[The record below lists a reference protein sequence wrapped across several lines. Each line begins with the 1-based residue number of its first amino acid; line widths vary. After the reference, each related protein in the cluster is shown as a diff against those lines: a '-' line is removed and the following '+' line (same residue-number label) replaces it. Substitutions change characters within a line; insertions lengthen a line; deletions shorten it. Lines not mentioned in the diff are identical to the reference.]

1 MPLATVAG
9 MRWGSL
15 LLILV
20 LVGGACGDDDG
31 GATTAP
37 ATTPTTTGP
46 GDTTSVA
53 AATTTTSL
61 PLTDPRF
68 PETNMSARFALP
80 DDAAAALP
88 FDPASL
94 LALFYRS
101 TEGPLVVVLTG
112 FGGDVSPVLQC
123 GWILMDYGP
132 STVLDAPSWDAA
144 PFDSYGNQPWATQNF
159 GTPRCEDEFLE
170 DGEFRSDITFA
181 HECGDF
187 LLIVADQLELDPVV
201 AEAEVA
207 VPFAELIVDAPDG
220 PVSLEAIPWEAH
232 PGALPTVA
240 DLVGI
245 DVAAVSCPEL

>member
-1 MPLATVAG
+1 

-15 LLILV
+15 FLVVALI
-20 LVGGACGDDDG
+20 GGACGDDDI
-31 GATTAP
+31 GATAIS
-37 ATTPTTTGP
+37 TTTATAASTVATGGP
-46 GDTTSVA
+46 LE
-53 AATTTTSL
+53 TTTTTTP

-80 DDAAAALP
+80 NDEEATLP

-101 TEGPLVVVLTG
+101 TTGPLVVVLTG
-112 FGGDVSPVLQC
+112 FGGEVSPVLQC
-123 GWILMDYGP
+123 GWILMQYG
-132 STVLDAPSWDAA
+132 TTAVLDAPSWDEA
-144 PFDSYGNQPWATQNF
+144 PWDSYGNQPWATQNF

-170 DGEFRSDITFA
+170 DGAFRSDITFA

-187 LLIVADQLELDPVV
+187 LMIVADQLELDPAV
-201 AEAEVA
+201 AGAEVA
-207 VPFAELIVDAPDG
+207 TPFAELIVDAPDG

-245 DVAAVSCPEL
+245 DVAAVSCPEF